1 MGLQEKLLETRQN
14 FEASAP
20 AEAVATI
27 HRAIQV
33 LLDSG
38 IMEHVLKVGDR
49 LPGFELPDQHGQ
61 RVRSEDIVK
70 QGPVALYFYR
80 GVW

>member
-14 FEASAP
+14 FEASATP
-20 AEAVATI
+20 EAVEAI
-27 HRAIQV
+27 HRAVQE

-49 LPGFELPDQHGQ
+49 VPGFELPDQHGQ
-61 RVRSEDIVK
+61 RVRSEEIIR

>member
-1 MGLQEKLLETRQN
+1 MGLQKKLLETRQN

-20 AEAVATI
+20 AEAVDAI
-27 HRAIQV
+27 HRAIQE

-38 IMEHVLKVGDR
+38 IMEHVLKVGDPV
-49 LPGFELPDQHGQ
+49 PGFELPDQHGK
-61 RVRSEDIVK
+61 RVRSEEFIR

>member
-20 AEAVATI
+20 AEAVEAI
-27 HRAIQV
+27 HRAIQE

-38 IMEHVLKVGDR
+38 IMEHVLKVGDSF
-49 LPGFELPDQHGQ
+49 PGFELPDQHGQ
-61 RVRSEDIVK
+61 RMKSEEIMS